1 MIPSFG
7 VLGIGGIAAFIFG
20 SIMMFDSGI
29 PGFSI
34 SVVFVIFLAIFA
46 GLFLLW
52 LVSYLVRLRRR
63 GATSG
68 RASILGGIG
77 TATESFTGNG
87 KVCLEG
93 EIWTAVS
100 KVAIE
105 EGQAVVV
112 RAINGLTLEV
122 EPVHQSHS
130 NEAEFQT

>member
-1 MIPSFG
+1 
-7 VLGIGGIAAFIFG
+7 
-20 SIMMFDSGI
+20 MMFDSGV

-34 SVVFVIFLAIFA
+34 SVVFVIALAILA

-77 TATESFTGNG
+77 TAMESFTGNG
-87 KVCLEG
+87 KIWLEG
-93 EIWTAVS
+93 EAWTAVS
-100 KVAIE
+100 KVAVE

-122 EPVHQSHS
+122 EPAHERHPTD
-130 NEAEFQT
+130 AEFQT